1 MESVLNKQQEKSQRA
16 QDAICEA
23 AIKSL
28 YAVGYGDTTLNKV
41 AEIAGLSKGAL
52 QHHFP
57 TKEDLI
63 TATADR
69 LLSRSVP
76 DKSGNREGNKSAK
89 QAAPSV
95 EFALLFIWNKMV
107 NTPQYRA
114 LLEILN
120 AARTDKELQKRISD
134 KLLAWGKA
142 MDEHSIRTYRA
153 VNGNDDDVK
162 ALMNMTRSFMRGL
175 IIQERYKADQKENL
189 DLVKRWISTIST
201 QLEMRNETIA

>member
-1 MESVLNKQQEKSQRA
+1 MELVLNKQQEKSQRA
-16 QDAICEA
+16 QESICEA
-23 AIKSL
+23 AIESL

-63 TATADR
+63 SATVDR

-76 DKSGNREGNKSAK
+76 DKSANMEGNKSSRKAS
-89 QAAPSV
+89 PSV
-95 EFALLFIWNKMV
+95 EISLLYIWNKMV

-142 MDEHSIRTYRA
+142 IDEHSVRTYRA
-153 VNGNDDDVK
+153 KNGSDEDVK

-175 IIQERYKADQKENL
+175 IIQERYKSDQKENL

>member
-1 MESVLNKQQEKSQRA
+1 MELVLNKQQEKSLRA
-16 QDAICEA
+16 QESICEA
-23 AIKSL
+23 AIQSL
-28 YAVGYGDTTLNKV
+28 YEVGYSDTTLNKV

-57 TKEDLI
+57 SKEDLI

-76 DKSGNREGNKSAK
+76 NKSGKTS
-89 QAAPSV
+89 APSV
-95 EFALLFIWNKMV
+95 EYALLYIWNKMV

-120 AARTDKELQKRISD
+120 AARTDKELQTRLSE

-142 MDEHSIRTYRA
+142 MDEHSVRTYRA
-153 VNGNDDDVK
+153 KNGSDEDVK

-175 IIQERYKADQKENL
+175 IIQERYKADQNENL
-189 DLVKRWISTIST
+189 DLVKRWIATISP
-201 QLEMRNETIA
+201 QLEIRSE

>member
-1 MESVLNKQQEKSQRA
+1 MELALSKQQEKSQRA
-16 QDAICEA
+16 QETICEA
-23 AIKSL
+23 AIQSL
-28 YAVGYGDTTLNKV
+28 YEVGYSDTTLNKV
-41 AEIAGLSKGAL
+41 ADLAGLSKGAL

-63 TATADR
+63 SATADR

-76 DKSGNREGNKSAK
+76 DKSVRKAS
-89 QAAPSV
+89 PSV
-95 EFALLFIWNKMV
+95 EVSLLYIWNKMV

-142 MDEHSIRTYRA
+142 IDEHSVRTYQA
-153 VNGNDDDVK
+153 KNGNDEDVK

-189 DLVKRWISTIST
+189 DLVKRWIETIST

>member
-1 MESVLNKQQEKSQRA
+1 MQPVLNKQQEKSQRA
-16 QDAICEA
+16 QESICEA
-23 AIKSL
+23 AIESL

-41 AEIAGLSKGAL
+41 ADIAGVSKGAL

-69 LLSRSVP
+69 LLQRSVP
-76 DKSGNREGNKSAK
+76 NISERVSNK
-89 QAAPSV
+89 QTVPSV
-95 EFALLFIWNKMV
+95 EYALLYIWNKMV

-142 MDEHSIRTYRA
+142 MDDHSVLTYRA
-153 VNGNDDDVK
+153 INGSDEDVK

-175 IIQERYKADQKENL
+175 IIQERYKSDQKENL
-189 DLVKRWISTIST
+189 NLVMRWIDMLSL
-201 QLEMRNETIA
+201 QLEIR

>member
-1 MESVLNKQQEKSQRA
+1 METVLNKQQEKSQRA
-16 QDAICEA
+16 QDTICEA
-23 AIKSL
+23 AIESL
-28 YAVGYGDTTLNKV
+28 YAVGYSDTTLNKV
-41 AEIAGLSKGAL
+41 AEIAGVSKGAL

-63 TATADR
+63 TSTADR

-76 DKSGNREGNKSAK
+76 DKSGDKNTSNSTR

-95 EFALLFIWNKMV
+95 EFALLYIWNKMV

-120 AARTDKELQKRISD
+120 AARTDKELQKRLSE

-142 MDEHSIRTYRA
+142 MDDHSVLTYQA
-153 VNGNDDDVK
+153 VNGSDEDVK

-189 DLVKRWISTIST
+189 DLVKRWIDTISP
-201 QLEMRNETIA
+201 QLVMRD